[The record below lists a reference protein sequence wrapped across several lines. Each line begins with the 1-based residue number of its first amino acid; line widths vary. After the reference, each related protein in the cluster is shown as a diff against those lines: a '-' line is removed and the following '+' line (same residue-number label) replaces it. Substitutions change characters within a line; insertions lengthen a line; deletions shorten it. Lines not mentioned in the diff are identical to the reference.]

1 MANRFKESRASVRAA
16 RAAQVA
22 GEALWAVVV
31 PLLKLSVGAAV
42 VASLG
47 YGGWRAVLD
56 SPYFR
61 VRHLEYV
68 EAPHLSDADLRAALG
83 LDEPTNIL
91 TLDEQ
96 AAEEILE
103 GLPWVATA
111 KVRTQLPDRVFVQ
124 VEEREPA
131 GVAVLDGLFLVD
143 SLGRPITE
151 VGTNEIGALP
161 LITGL
166 ARGDYAEDP
175 DGTRARVVSAL
186 ALARTYRR
194 SPLGALRPL
203 SDVHLAAG
211 ARVELMLGKTRVALG
226 RDGHKKKLARL
237 MDVLA
242 ALEARK
248 VDAAYILFNEDGERA
263 VVKEIPQDKKIGGSL
278 SLRSTGVGK

>member
-1 MANRFKESRASVRAA
+1 MSNRFKESRATARAA
-16 RAAQVA
+16 RAARVA
-22 GEALWAVVV
+22 GEGLWAVLV
-31 PLLKLSVGAAV
+31 PVLKFAV
-42 VASLG
+42 VVAVLVSAG
-47 YGGWRAVLD
+47 YAGWRAVLD
-56 SPYFR
+56 SPYLR
-61 VRHLEYV
+61 VRHVEYT
-68 EAPHLSDADLRAALG
+68 ETPHLSDAELRAALG
-83 LDEPTNIL
+83 LDQPTNIL

-103 GLPWVATA
+103 GHAWVATA
-111 KVRTQLPDRVFVQ
+111 TVRTQLPDRVSVQ
-124 VEEREPA
+124 VEEREAA

-151 VGTNEIGALP
+151 AATDQIKGLA

-175 DGTRARVVSAL
+175 EGTRDRVVTAL
-186 ALARTYRR
+186 ALARTYNR
-194 SPLGALRPL
+194 SPLSALRPL

-226 RDGHKKKLARL
+226 RDGHTKKLARL

-242 ALEARK
+242 ALDRRK

-263 VVKEIPQDKKIGGSL
+263 VVKEIPQDKEIGGSL